1 MAEWRA
7 RRSDLA
13 AAYLVFQGAISAS
26 QCSITAASGRRMNT
40 NAQVELRAD
49 GTLKY
54 RESVQLEDGGYAFRV
69 PTSQPYR
76 FVRIL

>member
-1 MAEWRA
+1 
-7 RRSDLA
+7 
-13 AAYLVFQGAISAS
+13 
-26 QCSITAASGRRMNT
+26 MNT

-49 GTLKY
+49 GTLEY

>member
-1 MAEWRA
+1 M
-7 RRSDLA
+7 S
-13 AAYLVFQGAISAS
+13 
-26 QCSITAASGRRMNT
+26 N
-40 NAQVELRAD
+40 NAQVELGAD

-54 RESVQLEDGGYAFRV
+54 RESGQLEAGRYAFRV